1 MHKAESTADDCT
13 LLIMHPPCF
22 SMPIWAVR
30 KLALMLYQ
38 CQLFVSAVLLGRNGD
53 KMYKKQ
59 TSNEKRFYIPL
70 ELTSETVITEAYKD
84 CEVHW
89 SKIGCR
95 KVRTILIPATEE
107 QYREYMRPLWRED
120 KRQQRHGAD
129 EVSAD
134 KVRDDYELEVPDDF
148 NLEEEVVKKE
158 LLAALRHELAALQD
172 IDRTILLMIA
182 DGASEAATGKAV
194 GLSQKAVN
202 KRKHKLYALLKEHLK
217 DFR

>member
-1 MHKAESTADDCT
+1 MANLQT
-13 LLIMHPPCF
+13 
-22 SMPIWAVR
+22 
-30 KLALMLYQ
+30 
-38 CQLFVSAVLLGRNGD
+38 N
-53 KMYKKQ
+53 KQ
-59 TSNEKRFYIPL
+59 KQYYIPL
-70 ELTSETVITEAYKD
+70 ERTPETVITEEYKD
-84 CEVHW
+84 CEVRW

-95 KVRTILIPATEE
+95 KIRTVLIPATEE
-107 QYREYMRPLWRED
+107 QYRAYMRPIWRED
-120 KRQQRHGAD
+120 KRKQRHGDD

-134 KVRDDYELEVPDDF
+134 KLRDEFKLEPECDF

-172 IDRTILLMIA
+172 IDRTILLMLA
-182 DGASEAATGKAV
+182 DGSSEAAIGKAV

>member
-1 MHKAESTADDCT
+1 MD
-13 LLIMHPPCF
+13 
-22 SMPIWAVR
+22 
-30 KLALMLYQ
+30 
-38 CQLFVSAVLLGRNGD
+38 
-53 KMYKKQ
+53 KKQ
-59 TSNEKRFYIPL
+59 ASNEKHFYIPL
-70 ELTSETVITEAYKD
+70 ELTPETVITEEYKD
-84 CEVHW
+84 CEVRW

-95 KVRTILIPATEE
+95 KVRTILIPATKE
-107 QYREYMRPLWRED
+107 QYYEFMRPLWRED

-134 KVRDDYELEVPDDF
+134 RAQDDYELEVPDDF
-148 NLEEEVVKKE
+148 DLEETILKKE
-158 LLAALRHELAALQD
+158 LLTALRHELAALQA

-202 KRKHKLYALLKEHLK
+202 VRKHKLYALLREHLK

>member
-1 MHKAESTADDCT
+1 MANLQT
-13 LLIMHPPCF
+13 
-22 SMPIWAVR
+22 
-30 KLALMLYQ
+30 
-38 CQLFVSAVLLGRNGD
+38 N
-53 KMYKKQ
+53 KQ
-59 TSNEKRFYIPL
+59 KQYYIPL
-70 ELTSETVITEAYKD
+70 ERTPETVITEEYKD
-84 CEVHW
+84 CEVRW

-95 KVRTILIPATEE
+95 KVRTVLIPATEE

-134 KVRDDYELEVPDDF
+134 KVRDDYEVEVPDDF
-148 NLEEEVVKKE
+148 NLEEEVVN
-158 LLAALRHELAALQD
+158 ELAALQD

-182 DGASEAATGKAV
+182 DGSSEAATGKAV

>member
-1 MHKAESTADDCT
+1 MD
-13 LLIMHPPCF
+13 
-22 SMPIWAVR
+22 
-30 KLALMLYQ
+30 
-38 CQLFVSAVLLGRNGD
+38 
-53 KMYKKQ
+53 KKQ

-70 ELTSETVITEAYKD
+70 ELTPETVITEEYKD
-84 CEVHW
+84 SEVRW

-95 KVRTILIPATEE
+95 KVRTILIPANKE
-107 QYREYMRPLWRED
+107 QYYEFMRPLWRED

-129 EVSAD
+129 EISAD
-134 KVRDDYELEVPDDF
+134 KAQDDYELEVPDDF
-148 NLEEEVVKKE
+148 NLEEEVVKEE
-158 LLAALRHELAALQD
+158 LLAVLRHELAALQD

>member
-1 MHKAESTADDCT
+1 
-13 LLIMHPPCF
+13 
-22 SMPIWAVR
+22 
-30 KLALMLYQ
+30 
-38 CQLFVSAVLLGRNGD
+38 
-53 KMYKKQ
+53 MYKKQ

-70 ELTSETVITEAYKD
+70 ELTPETVITEAYKD
-84 CEVHW
+84 CEVRC

-95 KVRTILIPATEE
+95 KVRTILIPATKE
-107 QYREYMRPLWRED
+107 QYYEFMRPLWRED
-120 KRQQRHGAD
+120 KRQQRHSAD

-134 KVRDDYELEVPDDF
+134 KVRDDYELEVPDDL

-172 IDRTILLMIA
+172 IDRTILLMLA